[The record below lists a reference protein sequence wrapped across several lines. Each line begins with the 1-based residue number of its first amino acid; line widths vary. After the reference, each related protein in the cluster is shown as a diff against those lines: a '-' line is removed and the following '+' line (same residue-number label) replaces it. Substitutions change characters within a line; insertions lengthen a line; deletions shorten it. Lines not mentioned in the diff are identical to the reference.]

1 VKTNLEKTFILKG
14 DIMLNKKLINH
25 KLVTFCFIFI
35 FLSMTGCIG
44 NNGDKILIVEIS
56 KEEVGLSE
64 QAVIKESLE
73 KGGSITINVD
83 LARKIDENF
92 DEKYAVFNSAETF
105 FTRPALLNFIGDN
118 GWNFK
123 QGGLGSYIFTQ
134 SR

>member
-1 VKTNLEKTFILKG
+1 
-14 DIMLNKKLINH
+14 MLNKKLINH
-25 KLVTFCFIFI
+25 KLTTFCFFFI

-56 KEEVGLSE
+56 KDKDELSE
-64 QAVIKESLE
+64 QAVIKESLK

-83 LARKIDENF
+83 LARKIDKNF
-92 DEKYAVFNSAETF
+92 DEKYAVMNSAGSF

-118 GWNFK
+118 GWKYN